1 MGQVAGR
8 LSEITQRQSALS
20 SLKNILFWQGHR
32 DSNPGPTVLETV
44 ALPTELYPYHQR
56 WVCFFDVLI
65 K

>member
-8 LSEITQRQSALS
+8 LSEVTQRQSALS

-44 ALPTELYPYHQR
+44 ALPTELYPY
-56 WVCFFDVLI
+56 
-65 K
+65 